1 MLGLKECTILPGKS
15 ENLQHGSF
23 MWKGNREL
31 SSENAMGESTG
42 VSMTET
48 GGEVVRGG
56 EEEGANTGAD

>member
-1 MLGLKECTILPGKS
+1 
-15 ENLQHGSF
+15 
-23 MWKGNREL
+23 MWKGNREF